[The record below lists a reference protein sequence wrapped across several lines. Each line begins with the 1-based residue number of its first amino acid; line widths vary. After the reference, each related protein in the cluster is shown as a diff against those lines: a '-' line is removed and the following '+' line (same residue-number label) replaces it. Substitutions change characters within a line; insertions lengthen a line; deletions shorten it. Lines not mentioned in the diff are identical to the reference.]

1 MSIDFPCSQCHRTIR
16 VPDGSEGKKTKCPK
30 CDEVQRI
37 PGTPTDALSGGE
49 SPGGGLPMGAEGGT
63 DRPAGDEAEW
73 DELAAGSAGSA
84 GTGGLRPQDPPAQSA
99 NPFGDSPDASNPF
112 ASPSAAAANV
122 ARASQVSRDAAKAT
136 LMGPAIATI
145 VVSVLSWLLFG
156 ASFLVQLFVG
166 MTDMLEQPGMED
178 PAARAVLYGIFLGMP
193 VVMTICTVITVA
205 AMTRAMAVRNYGFVM
220 AGFILPMI
228 PVSTCYCCVLALPF
242 SIWGIVVL
250 CDDSVKAAFRL
261 P

>member
-37 PGTPTDALSGGE
+37 PGTETDAMGGE
-49 SPGGGLPMGAEGGT
+49 SSGSGF
-63 DRPAGDEAEW
+63 PAGGEAEW
-73 DELAAGSAGSA
+73 DNPAAGSAGSA
-84 GTGGLRPQDPPAQSA
+84 GTVGPGGLHPPDPHAQPG
-99 NPFGDSPDASNPF
+99 NPFGDSPDTSNPF
-112 ASPSAAAANV
+112 ASPAAAAANV